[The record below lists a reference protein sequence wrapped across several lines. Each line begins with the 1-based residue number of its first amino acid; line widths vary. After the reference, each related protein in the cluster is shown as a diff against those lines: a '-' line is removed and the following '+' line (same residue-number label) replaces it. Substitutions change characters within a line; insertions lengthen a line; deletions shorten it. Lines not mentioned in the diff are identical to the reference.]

1 MSEIPAAPMDRIL
14 RNRGAERVSFESAKT
29 LSEELEYIANN
40 IADDAIN
47 ICNYAGRKTIT
58 KKDIE
63 FAVNNFKKK
72 YM

>member
-47 ICNYAGRKTIT
+47 ICN
-58 KKDIE
+58 
-63 FAVNNFKKK
+63 
-72 YM
+72 